1 MEKMTITEA
10 LSEVN
15 LIKKKLDHKKRNF
28 VPLTVKAEHAK
39 DPYESE
45 GGSSVYLKKELQSI
59 EDLYKRLIRIRSAI
73 SKANIE
79 TDITIGERTQSIHDW
94 LTWKRE
100 ISKDETSFINSVVTG
115 VAQAQK
121 DVATKPSCYDAA
133 DGTKKLL
140 SLQVNVDYPAFVK
153 KQEEMATLFEQLD
166 GKLSLKNA
174 TIVVTI
180 N

>member
-15 LIKKKLDHKKRNF
+15 LIKKRLEHKKRTF
-28 VPLTVKAEHAK
+28 VPLTVKAEHAV
-39 DPYESE
+39 DPYAGE
-45 GGSSVYLKKELQSI
+45 GGSAVFLKKELQSI
-59 EDLYKRLIRIRSAI
+59 NDLYARLIKIRGAI

-79 TDITIGERTQSIHDW
+79 HTITIGERTQSIHDW

-100 ISKDETSFINSVVTG
+100 ISKDETSFINSVVSG
-115 VAQAQK
+115 VTTARQQLDK
-121 DVATKPSCYDAA
+121 QPGCYDAP
-133 DGTKKLL
+133 DGTKKLIV
-140 SLQVNVDYPAFVK
+140 LQTNVDFPGFVK
-153 KQEEMATLFEQLD
+153 KQEEMAMLFEQLD

-174 TIVVTI
+174 TIVVTF